1 MIYFAAKLLFGIDLA
16 DIFTRGGFRFQAIR
30 PAPNTTF
37 LAATPMS
44 PIRVTPAVVGSRE
57 VNTDAGKDFVARV
70 LGSTERVWDE
80 IFRKMGRQYQK
91 PNLVLFSGYVQSACG
106 MAQSAMGPFYCPLD
120 QKVYIDLSFYQDMKS
135 RLGAP
140 GDFAQ
145 AYVIAHEIGHH
156 VQNLFGIAEKV
167 TQARMRSSEAVAN
180 SLSVRMELQADCF
193 AGIWAKEADATRK
206 ILEDGDIEEGLNAA
220 AAIGDDRL
228 QKRSTVMSCP
238 TPLPMAARRSA
249 FAGSSKGF
257 RHPTCVIAT
266 HLEQTSSDGWCS
278 PREDSM
284 DISAIGRQF
293 GLDDEQT
300 RAALDALVPV
310 VAAGMRRTAQS
321 PEGLQEVLRQVL
333 TGGYGGSLD
342 DDRPCRQLRARQAG
356 RR

>member
-1 MIYFAAKLLFGIDLA
+1 VRLDQENPSDRVEDQRGRGFGRGGFGFPGGRRIVVPMGGRGGFGLSTILLLVLIYFAAKLLFGIDLA
-16 DIFTRGGFRFQAIR
+16 DIFTRGGVQIPGDQTGTEYNLPRGD
-30 PAPNTTF
+30 TD
-37 LAATPMS
+37 
-44 PIRVTPAVVGSRE
+44 VTNPGDTGGGVGSRE

-167 TQARMRSSEAVAN
+167 TQARMQSSEAVAN

-228 QKRSTVMSCP
+228 QKRSTGYVVP
-238 TPLPMAARRSA
+238 DA
-249 FAGSSKGF
+249 FTHGSS
-257 RHPTCVIAT
+257 
-266 HLEQTSSDGWCS
+266 
-278 PREDSM
+278 
-284 DISAIGRQF
+284 
-293 GLDDEQT
+293 
-300 RAALDALVPV
+300 
-310 VAAGMRRTAQS
+310 AQRVRWFKQ
-321 PEGLQEVLRQVL
+321 GLQASDLRDCD
-333 TGGYGGSLD
+333 TFGTD
-342 DDRPCRQLRARQAG
+342 QL
-356 RR
+356 

>member
-1 MIYFAAKLLFGIDLA
+1 MRLDQENPSDRVEDQRGRGFGRGGFGFPGGRRIVVPMGGRGGFGLSTILLLVLIYFAAKLLFGIDLA
-16 DIFTRGGFRFQAIR
+16 DIFTRGGVQIPGDQTGTEYNLPRGD
-30 PAPNTTF
+30 TD
-37 LAATPMS
+37 
-44 PIRVTPAVVGSRE
+44 VTNPGDTGGGVGSRE

-228 QKRSTVMSCP
+228 QKRSTGYVVP
-238 TPLPMAARRSA
+238 DA
-249 FAGSSKGF
+249 FTHGSS
-257 RHPTCVIAT
+257 
-266 HLEQTSSDGWCS
+266 
-278 PREDSM
+278 
-284 DISAIGRQF
+284 
-293 GLDDEQT
+293 
-300 RAALDALVPV
+300 
-310 VAAGMRRTAQS
+310 AQRVRWFKQ
-321 PEGLQEVLRQVL
+321 GLQASDLRDCD
-333 TGGYGGSLD
+333 TFGTD
-342 DDRPCRQLRARQAG
+342 QL
-356 RR
+356 

>member
-1 MIYFAAKLLFGIDLA
+1 VRLDQENPSDRVEDQRGRGFGRGGFGFPGGRRIVVPMGGRGGFGISTILLLVLIYFAAKLLFGIDLA
-16 DIFTRGGFRFQAIR
+16 DIFTRGGVQIPGDQTGTEYNLPRGD
-30 PAPNTTF
+30 TD
-37 LAATPMS
+37 
-44 PIRVTPAVVGSRE
+44 VTNPGDTGGGVGSRE

-228 QKRSTVMSCP
+228 QKRSTGYVVP
-238 TPLPMAARRSA
+238 DA
-249 FAGSSKGF
+249 FTHGSS
-257 RHPTCVIAT
+257 
-266 HLEQTSSDGWCS
+266 
-278 PREDSM
+278 
-284 DISAIGRQF
+284 
-293 GLDDEQT
+293 
-300 RAALDALVPV
+300 
-310 VAAGMRRTAQS
+310 AQRVRWFKQ
-321 PEGLQEVLRQVL
+321 GLQASDLRDCD
-333 TGGYGGSLD
+333 TFGTD
-342 DDRPCRQLRARQAG
+342 QL
-356 RR
+356 

>member
-1 MIYFAAKLLFGIDLA
+1 VRLDQENPSDRVEDQRGRGFGRGGFGFPGGRRIVVPMGGRGGFGLSTILLLVLIYFAAKLLFGIDLA
-16 DIFTRGGFRFQAIR
+16 DIFTRGGVQ
-30 PAPNTTF
+30 
-37 LAATPMS
+37 S
-44 PIRVTPAVVGSRE
+44 PGDQTGTEYNLPRGDTDVTNPGDTGGGVGSRE

-167 TQARMRSSEAVAN
+167 TQARMQSSEAVAN

-228 QKRSTVMSCP
+228 QKRSTGYVVP
-238 TPLPMAARRSA
+238 DA
-249 FAGSSKGF
+249 FTHGSS
-257 RHPTCVIAT
+257 
-266 HLEQTSSDGWCS
+266 
-278 PREDSM
+278 
-284 DISAIGRQF
+284 
-293 GLDDEQT
+293 
-300 RAALDALVPV
+300 
-310 VAAGMRRTAQS
+310 AQRVRWFKQ
-321 PEGLQEVLRQVL
+321 GLQASDLRDCD
-333 TGGYGGSLD
+333 TFGTD
-342 DDRPCRQLRARQAG
+342 QL
-356 RR
+356 